1 MEFHLFKGRNVSLHP
16 CSARL
21 PNCLLVLLSFV
32 LHSLSRVYYSVET
45 VAFLSLSLS
54 TFLFQQAAIK
64 TPPRNSLFKTVT
76 RRATFVPFLSM
87 YTRIYLSSIFFLSF
101 FLPWNVNL
109 YYALV
114 IAINEI
120 FPFSP
125 FFSIHFSKIYAAIL
139 LKIRFNVVNS
149 WQSLLGII
157 SSRSWK
163 RRGSVDYERGKSRTL
178 VTKWLIGGK
187 KKKKKK
193 DIRRTKK
200 KTWEHSFK
208 FMAGKISFV
217 ESNWT
222 SVHRVAGCKSYVY
235 LL

>member
-1 MEFHLFKGRNVSLHP
+1 MWNFIYSREGTSHYTRAP
-16 CSARL
+16 
-21 PNCLLVLLSFV
+21 
-32 LHSLSRVYYSVET
+32 RVYLIVYLFSFHSFYT
-45 VAFLSLSLS
+45 AYPAFTIRSKQLPFSLSLYFSFS
-54 TFLFQQAAIK
+54 TSCNK
-64 TPPRNSLFKTVT
+64 NTPRNSLFKTVT

-87 YTRIYLSSIFFLSF
+87 YTRIYLFSIFFLSF
-101 FLPWNVNL
+101 FPPWNVNL

-149 WQSLLGII
+149 WQSLLEII
-157 SSRSWK
+157 SSRKGLSW

-217 ESNWT
+217 ES
-222 SVHRVAGCKSYVY
+222 S
-235 LL
+235 

>member
-16 CSARL
+16 CSTRL

-45 VAFLSLSLS
+45 VAFLSPSLS

-64 TPPRNSLFKTVT
+64 TRPV
-76 RRATFVPFLSM
+76 
-87 YTRIYLSSIFFLSF
+87 
-101 FLPWNVNL
+101 
-109 YYALV
+109 
-114 IAINEI
+114 
-120 FPFSP
+120 
-125 FFSIHFSKIYAAIL
+125 IHFSKLSRGVQHLFHFYQCTRAFISFPFFFFLSSSRGTWIYITHLSLPLTKFFLSLHFSRFTSRKFTGHAAIL

-157 SSRSWK
+157 SSRSW
-163 RRGSVDYERGKSRTL
+163 RGSVDYEREKSRTL

>member
-16 CSARL
+16 CSTRL

-45 VAFLSLSLS
+45 VAFLSLSLYFSFS
-54 TFLFQQAAIK
+54 TSCNK
-64 TPPRNSLFKTVT
+64 NTPRNSLFKTVT

-101 FLPWNVNL
+101 FPPWNMNL

-125 FFSIHFSKIYAAIL
+125 FFSIHFSKIYGTRRNFI
-139 LKIRFNVVNS
+139 KNS
-149 WQSLLGII
+149 IQC
-157 SSRSWK
+157 R
-163 RRGSVDYERGKSRTL
+163 
-178 VTKWLIGGK
+178 
-187 KKKKKK
+187 
-193 DIRRTKK
+193 
-200 KTWEHSFK
+200 
-208 FMAGKISFV
+208 
-217 ESNWT
+217 
-222 SVHRVAGCKSYVY
+222 
-235 LL
+235 